1 MICRYFVEKP
11 FVVKSGNF
19 GSEQAFVGR
28 YGMFLRESTVWSGDR
43 FAALFL
49 SEGTV
54 KVVIRGPLRRV
65 SFAGYSSLSVT
76 KARSLAAAT
85 GGLAFLLVSTVFV
98 VAVSVAVAG
107 VLQ

>member
-1 MICRYFVEKP
+1 
-11 FVVKSGNF
+11 
-19 GSEQAFVGR
+19 
-28 YGMFLRESTVWSGDR
+28 MFLRESTVWSGDR